1 MSEKSRARLFYL
13 GLAVAVFTLEVAI
26 ALWVHD
32 AVIRPYVGDVLVVV
46 GLYALVRVFVPR
58 GLPHLPAG
66 IFIFAAAVEVSQA
79 FHLVARLGLAES
91 PVMRTLMGGTFD
103 WQDLLCYL
111 AGCLLI
117 GGVAWRRQKNATD

>member
-1 MSEKSRARLFYL
+1 MTGKSRARLFYL
-13 GLAVAVFTLEVAI
+13 GLAAAVLALEAAI

-32 AVIRPYVGDVLVVV
+32 AVIRPYAGDVLVVV
-46 GLYALVRVFVPR
+46 GLYALVRIFVPT
-58 GLPHLPAG
+58 GLPYLPVG

-79 FHLVARLGLAES
+79 FHLAARLGLAES

-111 AGCLLI
+111 VGCLLI
-117 GGVAWRRQKNATD
+117 GGAACRRQKNAAD